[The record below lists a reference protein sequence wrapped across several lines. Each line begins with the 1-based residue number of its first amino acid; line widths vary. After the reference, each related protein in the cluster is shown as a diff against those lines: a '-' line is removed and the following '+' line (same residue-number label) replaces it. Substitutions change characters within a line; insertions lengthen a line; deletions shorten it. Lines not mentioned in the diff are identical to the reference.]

1 LTRKL
6 KSLIQNQTAEP
17 SLPPGWVALQ
27 DPSSGMT
34 YYANVRTLFLFQPY
48 FFHSFHIHLFTISC
62 QQQTTGESSW
72 DPPQPVAPQ
81 PAPVAMNGHDAANAT
96 QPSAA
101 SAGVLK
107 TQKVANKY
115 GDGFVT
121 SASNPKLAEQYGNV
135 GTR

>member
-1 LTRKL
+1 M
-6 KSLIQNQTAEP
+6 
-17 SLPPGWVALQ
+17 ALQ

-34 YYANVRTLFLFQPY
+34 YYANVSLWRNFLFIKYY
-48 FFHSFHIHLFTISC
+48 FAHVIIILKQS
-62 QQQTTGESSW
+62 TGESSW
-72 DPPQPVAPQ
+72 EPPQPVTVNQ
-81 PAPVAMNGHDAANAT
+81 PSPTPMNGHQQTNTAQSVNGT
-96 QPSAA
+96 SSAA
-101 SAGVLK
+101 ALK